1 MQNTILFKFNTDKPE
16 HQEAL
21 CQLLQ
26 CFMEPTFTTQ
36 CTVSPKIG
44 WTFVTTKAPLKPEL
58 QIWLEIKGLIDYQHK
73 SPRQTT
79 EQST

>member
-16 HQEAL
+16 HGQAL

-26 CFMEPTFTTQ
+26 SFMQPKFPTH
-36 CTVSPKIG
+36 CTVFPKIG
-44 WTFVTTKAPLKPEL
+44 WTFVTAKAPLKPKL
-58 QIWLEIKGLIDYQHK
+58 QTWLGMKGLIDYQHK

-79 EQST
+79 EQRT